1 MEGEETDAL
10 RKRRLVEAA
19 ALEALDERKKD
30 SSLKTTSST
39 AVSERTLRANEMR
52 QPENGQLPRGTKG
65 KDSAMTPRHKEFSQK
80 RNSDEGLRL
89 R

>member
-39 AVSERTLRANEMR
+39 AVSEKDTARKRDEATRKRATPSRNKR
-52 QPENGQLPRGTKG
+52 QGQRDDAP
-65 KDSAMTPRHKEFSQK
+65 S
-80 RNSDEGLRL
+80 
-89 R
+89 